1 MAFVNLTDMTIA
13 INDTPKKIIFFML
26 KNYSFL
32 SYLYFILLYITPI
45 FNNTWGFQKNIF
57 LGGCFF
63 AWDNI
68 ERTCL
73 KSGDAQAYN

>member
-45 FNNTWGFQKNIF
+45 FNNTWGFHKNIF

-63 AWDNI
+63 GEIKMDLDGIILSKIAN
-68 ERTCL
+68 
-73 KSGDAQAYN
+73 Y